1 MDEAA
6 QTTAGSHEFGPSEN
20 EVIDRAAT
28 WIGYWSWIAIL
39 SGILSGLGG
48 LVSEDPI
55 GSLIMGTIYVIV
67 GAYFRGAAASMK
79 EVVSTAGNDVAHL
92 MTALDRLSSA
102 FKVMVLLVF
111 IGVVLALLVAVILA
125 VGFAAT

>member
-1 MDEAA
+1 MDDTAMPD
-6 QTTAGSHEFGPSEN
+6 AGSHEFGSREN
-20 EVIDRAAT
+20 EIIGRAAT

-67 GAYFRGAAASMK
+67 GAYFRGAATSMRD
-79 EVVSTAGNDVAHL
+79 VVSTAGNDVDHL

-111 IGVVLALLVAVILA
+111 IGVVLALLVAIILA
-125 VGFAAT
+125 VGFAAS

>member
-6 QTTAGSHEFGPSEN
+6 QPAGAHEFGAREN
-20 EVIDRAAT
+20 EVIERAAT
-28 WIGYWSWIAIL
+28 WIGYWSWIAII
-39 SGILSGLGG
+39 SGVLSGLGG
-48 LVSEDPI
+48 LVSEDPV

-67 GAYFRGAAASMK
+67 GAYFRGAATSMK
-79 EVVSTAGNDVAHL
+79 EVVSTAGNDVDHL

-111 IGVVLALLVAVILA
+111 IGVVLALLVAIILA
-125 VGFAAT
+125 VGFAAS

>member
-6 QTTAGSHEFGPSEN
+6 PPTAASHEFGPSEN
-20 EVIDRAAT
+20 AVIGRAAT

-39 SGILSGLGG
+39 SGVLTGVGAF
-48 LVSEDPI
+48 VSDDPI
-55 GSLIMGTIYVIV
+55 GSVIMGTIYVIV
-67 GAYFRGAAASMK
+67 GAYFRGAATSMK
-79 EVVSTAGNDVAHL
+79 DVVSTAGNDVAHL

-111 IGVVLALLVAVILA
+111 IGVVLALLVAVL
-125 VGFAAT
+125 VGLSISAG